1 MSQPQ
6 PQLMS
11 LSISQPLYQQARLSR
26 DHRFDGLFFV
36 AVKTTRIY
44 CRPICPAPAPKE
56 ENVSYFPT
64 AAEAAA
70 HGYRPC
76 LRCRPDSAPG
86 SPAWRGTDAILGRA
100 VRLID
105 QGALEQISLPQLSD
119 KLGVTD
125 RYLRKLFKSHL
136 GMSPKAYA
144 LYQQSLFA
152 KKLLHQTTLSITD
165 IALASGFGSVRR
177 FNDNF
182 QKQLGLTPS
191 QLRKQS
197 SNTQAQAMTL
207 TLSYRPPYDWH
218 FVQSFL
224 AARALEGLEWVTERS
239 YGRTF
244 QISPDKNSPSVKGC
258 FTATHQPDKC
268 CFDITLE
275 LDDLTYLKTAIQ
287 NIRRI
292 LDLDLDPDHLAINLS
307 NFLSCERDVI
317 AGLRLPG
324 IWSCY
329 EAGLRAI
336 LGQQI
341 SVKAAHTLCQKI
353 ILELGDIYQDKRLF
367 PEPEKLAD
375 HPLDFLKMPGK
386 RKQTI
391 RDFAKHYLTHPDPDN
406 PDFWNDIKGVG
417 PWTCDYAR
425 LRGQSHPDIFLGG
438 DLGVKKAMSNLSTP
452 KDITDIS
459 PWRSYLTF
467 YLWKNL

>member
-1 MSQPQ
+1 MSQP
-6 PQLMS
+6 
-11 LSISQPLYQQARLSR
+11 QPLYQQARLSR

-56 ENVSYFPT
+56 ENVTYYTT

-70 HGYRPC
+70 NGYRPC

-86 SPAWRGTDAILGRA
+86 SPAWRGTDAMLGRA
-100 VRLID
+100 IRLID
-105 QGALEQISLPQLSD
+105 QGILAHISLPQLSD
-119 KLGVTD
+119 KLGVSD
-125 RYLRKLFKSHL
+125 RYLRKLFKSRL

-152 KKLLHQTTLSITD
+152 KKLLHQTGLSITE

-191 QLRKQS
+191 QLRKQTS
-197 SNTQAQAMTL
+197 IETQAMTI
-207 TLSYRPPYDWH
+207 TLAYRPPYDWH
-218 FVQSFL
+218 FVQQFL
-224 AARALEGLEWVTERS
+224 AARAIEGLEWVTENS

-244 QISPDKNSPSVKGC
+244 DITTQQDMPSVTGY
-258 FTATHQPDKC
+258 FTATHHPDKC
-268 CFDITLE
+268 CFEITLH
-275 LDDLTYLKTAIQ
+275 LDDLTYLKPVIQ
-287 NIRRI
+287 NIRRL
-292 LDLDLDPDHLAINLS
+292 LDLDLDSDHLATTLS
-307 NFLSCERDVI
+307 DFLNCDRHEVD
-317 AGLRLPG
+317 GLRLPG

-341 SVKAAHTLCQKI
+341 SVKAAHALCQQI
-353 ILELGDIYQDKRLF
+353 INELGDPYEGKRIF
-367 PEPEKLAD
+367 PQPAKLAD
-375 HPLDFLKMPGK
+375 HSLDFLKMPGK

-391 RDFAKHYLTHPDPDN
+391 RDFATHYLTHPDPDN
-406 PDFWNDIKGVG
+406 PDCWADIKGVG

-425 LRGQSHPDIFLGG
+425 LRGQSQPDIFLGG
-438 DLGVKKAMSNLSTP
+438 DLGVKKALSHIATP
-452 KDITDIS
+452 KDIADLS